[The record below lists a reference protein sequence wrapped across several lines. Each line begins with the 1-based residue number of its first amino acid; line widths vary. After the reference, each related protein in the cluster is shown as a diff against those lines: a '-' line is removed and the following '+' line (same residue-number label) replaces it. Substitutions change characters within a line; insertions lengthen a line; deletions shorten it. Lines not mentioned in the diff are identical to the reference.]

1 MHGKISTY
9 ERTTEP
15 TVPRFSA
22 SSGDWG
28 WQRRIMGREGKGRN
42 DDVLV
47 RLSLF
52 RGGTMRELIA
62 VVGANSTPS
71 RRASNHE
78 KRRRGLRG
86 GEGKRRGAVIA
97 ACLSRYARR
106 VHGGIITLLQSCIGE
121 EARMLV
127 SQDNPCF
134 DSIKT
139 TSGRKPL

>member
-1 MHGKISTY
+1 MATQNHGK
-9 ERTTEP
+9 
-15 TVPRFSA
+15 
-22 SSGDWG
+22 
-28 WQRRIMGREGKGRN
+28 GREGRN

-78 KRRRGLRG
+78 KRRRGE
-86 GEGKRRGAVIA
+86 EGKRRGAVIA

-106 VHGGIITLLQSCIGE
+106 VHGG
-121 EARMLV
+121 V
-127 SQDNPCF
+127 
-134 DSIKT
+134 
-139 TSGRKPL
+139 